1 LLNVKASRPAV
12 FVDTNIFVDVL
23 EARTGWIGSFAVING
38 VWNGSYEGYISA
50 LTVTHLYFRRKRI
63 LGKEL
68 GARDD
73 VWTMI
78 KGFQIVEMNSTIL
91 QQSKDDDFKD
101 FEDAIQY
108 YSAKRRCDI
117 IITRNKR
124 DFPHKDVKILNPE
137 ELLHR

>member
-1 LLNVKASRPAV
+1 MASRQAI

-23 EARTGWIGSFAVING
+23 EERLAWIESFEVING
-38 VWNGSYEGYISA
+38 VWDGTYEGYISA

-68 GARDD
+68 QARDD
-73 VWTMI
+73 VWRMI
-78 KGFQIVEMNSTIL
+78 KGFQIVEMDATIL
-91 QQSKDDDFKD
+91 QQSKDDMKFSD

-108 YSAKRRCDI
+108 YSAKSRCST

-124 DFPHKDVKILNPE
+124 DFPHTDVKILTPE
-137 ELLHR
+137 EFLHH